1 MKTKK
6 IKCCQNKWN
15 FCMSVVPGL
24 CEWNRE
30 KYDKDDDDKMLCI
43 RGHRLQKYNLA
54 SSTKTFVIEYLS
66 IYYDFHSSD
75 NSKDNT
81 VFYKTVINPTSL
93 FHLLYFLFM
102 CK

>member
-54 SSTKTFVIEYLS
+54 SSTKTFAFEYLS
-66 IYYDFHSSD
+66 IYYNFHYL
-75 NSKDNT
+75 NK
-81 VFYKTVINPTSL
+81 FR
-93 FHLLYFLFM
+93 F
-102 CK
+102 